1 MLNPFVLNA
10 PFLYPLKM
18 SENLTVF
25 RCFQGV
31 EKGCNGSKWVNL
43 NGFIRYCLLKKTW
56 QKTESVVQS
65 YSRKK
70 AVLEKLV
77 KFIGKICEV
86 KSYGILWTC
95 CFQLEHNFLIFL
107 PVRQIPFQS
116 QQIKH
121 CLKMMCGQS
130 YRSSHPTCSVKNC

>member
-86 KSYGILWTC
+86 KSYRILWTC

-107 PVRQIPFQS
+107 PVRQIHFKVNKS
-116 QQIKH
+116 NIV
-121 CLKMMCGQS
+121 LKWCV
-130 YRSSHPTCSVKNC
+130 VKVTEAAIQRVL